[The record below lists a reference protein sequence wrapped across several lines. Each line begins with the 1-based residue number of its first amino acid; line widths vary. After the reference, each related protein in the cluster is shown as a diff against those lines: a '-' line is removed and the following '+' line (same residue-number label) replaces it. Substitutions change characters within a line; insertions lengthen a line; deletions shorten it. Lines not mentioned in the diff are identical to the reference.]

1 MAVKY
6 CSVAC
11 QKAHRRQHKRECKK
25 RVAEIFDETLFRQP
39 PLGEDCPIC
48 FLPLPLMSTGSKYQT
63 CCGKVICSGCVHAV
77 NKMDPDKKCPFCR
90 VPGPESD
97 EEFIERVE
105 KRVEMGDANGIYNIG
120 CFYYQGKY
128 CMTQDRAKAL
138 ELWHRVGELGSSE
151 AYNNI
156 GYAYDHGEGV
166 ERDDEKAKHYY
177 ELAGIGGDVRARYNL
192 GIDEKN
198 EGNMSI
204 ALKHFMIAVGC
215 GHDESLKVV
224 REFYVNGHATK
235 DDYAKALRAYQKYL
249 DGIKSAQRD
258 EAASAYDNDDYRYY

>member
-1 MAVKY
+1 MSKCGDCGERAGFDKHLM
-6 CSVAC
+6 C
-11 QKAHRRQHKRECKK
+11 QPCKDK
-25 RVAEIFDETLFRQP
+25 HEETLFIQP
-39 PLGEDCPIC
+39 PPNEDCPIC
-48 FLPLPLMSTGSKYQT
+48 FLPLPTLETGQTYQP
-63 CCGKVICSGCVHAV
+63 CCGKILCSGCIHAV
-77 NKMDPDKKCPFCR
+77 EIMDDEAKCPFCR
-90 VPGPESD
+90 VPMPESD
-97 EEFIERVE
+97 EEIVE
-105 KRVEMGDANGIYNIG
+105 MTRKRVEMDDANAIYCLG
-120 CFYYQGKY
+120 HHYRHGEYSLP
-128 CMTQDRAKAL
+128 QDHAKAL
-138 ELWHRVGELGSSE
+138 ELYHQAAELGCSE

-156 GYAYDHGEGV
+156 GYAYDHDKGV

-177 ELAGIGGDVRARYNL
+177 ELAAIGGDVRARYNL